1 MERKQ
6 FIGRREMFGKQMF
19 AGSCSD
25 SRTQREMGL
34 QALQS
39 SPTLS
44 PHCVDITGNSVLPGP
59 GPLSKFL

>member
-6 FIGRREMFGKQMF
+6 FIGRREMF

-25 SRTQREMGL
+25 SRTQRELG
-34 QALQS
+34 S
-39 SPTLS
+39 SGPAEL
-44 PHCVDITGNSVLPGP
+44 PLPHLAHCVDITGNSVLPGP

>member
-1 MERKQ
+1 
-6 FIGRREMFGKQMF
+6 MFGKQMF
-19 AGSCSD
+19 AGPCSD
-25 SRTQREMGL
+25 SRTQRELGL

-39 SPTLS
+39 SPTTLS